1 MIIFV
6 GGSISI
12 RSLTPEVQEHL
23 SNIIKRGFPVV
34 IGDAPGADS
43 TVQRF
48 FADHNYRSVTIYHV
62 GNCRNNL
69 GGWSQR
75 KIVPKNGTPFFVCKD
90 QAMAADADYGFMI
103 WDGKS
108 RGTRQ
113 NILELVKL
121 NKRSIVF
128 VEPTNETVQILP

>member
-1 MIIFV
+1 
-6 GGSISI
+6 
-12 RSLTPEVQEHL
+12 
-23 SNIIKRGFPVV
+23 
-34 IGDAPGADS
+34 
-43 TVQRF
+43 
-48 FADHNYRSVTIYHV
+48 
-62 GNCRNNL
+62 
-69 GGWSQR
+69 
-75 KIVPKNGTPFFVCKD
+75 
-90 QAMAADADYGFMI
+90 MAADADYGFMI